1 MKTDGKKDFVTFSLG
16 AVLKPIN
23 NITSIVTIVLALIA
37 GISLLVSLM
46 MIIATTY
53 MSVTERTKE
62 IGILRALGAR
72 KGDIRLLFVI
82 ETVMLGVAS
91 AILAIIVAF
100 LGQGGV
106 HSGVSDLLDKFHIIQ
121 ISTGAVIGSVIIA
134 IIIALFASLMP
145 AGKAARL
152 NPIEALSND

>member
-1 MKTDGKKDFVTFSLG
+1 LKTDGKKDFVTFSLG

-82 ETVMLGVAS
+82 ETVMLG
-91 AILAIIVAF
+91 LPLPF
-100 LGQGGV
+100 LR
-106 HSGVSDLLDKFHIIQ
+106 SLLPF
-121 ISTGAVIGSVIIA
+121 
-134 IIIALFASLMP
+134 
-145 AGKAARL
+145 
-152 NPIEALSND
+152 

>member
-1 MKTDGKKDFVTFSLG
+1 
-16 AVLKPIN
+16 
-23 NITSIVTIVLALIA
+23 
-37 GISLLVSLM
+37 

-106 HSGVSDLLDKFHIIQ
+106 NSGVSDLLDKFHIIQ